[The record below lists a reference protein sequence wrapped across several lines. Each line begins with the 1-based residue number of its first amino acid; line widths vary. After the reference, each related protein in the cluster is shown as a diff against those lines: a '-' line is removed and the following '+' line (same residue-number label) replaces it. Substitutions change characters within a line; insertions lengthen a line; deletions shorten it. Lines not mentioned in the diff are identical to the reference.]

1 MRFHSKYELREIFP
15 QVHHVG
21 KQLSILINRMI
32 VIIREEIF
40 QSVWDTK
47 AAMFV
52 ERECRWRISRTDKH
66 DGTSALIVSK
76 EIINQPFSV
85 SLRWEEGQTAMFFIS

>member
-32 VIIREEIF
+32 VIIREKIF
-40 QSVWDTK
+40 DHMRTMK
-47 AAMFV
+47 AAPFI
-52 ERECRWRISRTDKH
+52 ERDRCLAIACPH
-66 DGTSALIVSK
+66 L
-76 EIINQPFSV
+76 
-85 SLRWEEGQTAMFFIS
+85 

>member
-32 VIIREEIF
+32 VIIREE
-40 QSVWDTK
+40 S
-47 AAMFV
+47 
-52 ERECRWRISRTDKH
+52 
-66 DGTSALIVSK
+66 
-76 EIINQPFSV
+76 FSV
-85 SLRWEEGQTAMFFIS
+85 GVRYESRNVRRKRV

>member
-21 KQLSILINRMI
+21 KQLSILLSRMI

-40 QSVWDTK
+40 QSV
-47 AAMFV
+47 
-52 ERECRWRISRTDKH
+52 
-66 DGTSALIVSK
+66 
-76 EIINQPFSV
+76 
-85 SLRWEEGQTAMFFIS
+85 

>member
-40 QSVWDTK
+40 QSVSCFIWCAT
-47 AAMFV
+47 
-52 ERECRWRISRTDKH
+52 E
-66 DGTSALIVSK
+66 
-76 EIINQPFSV
+76 QPEQSTTCGFT
-85 SLRWEEGQTAMFFIS
+85 EQE

>member
-32 VIIREEIF
+32 VIIREEF
-40 QSVWDTK
+40 FSGVRY
-47 AAMFV
+47 
-52 ERECRWRISRTDKH
+52 ESRNVRRKR
-66 DGTSALIVSK
+66 V
-76 EIINQPFSV
+76 
-85 SLRWEEGQTAMFFIS
+85 

>member
-32 VIIREEIF
+32 LIIREEIF
-40 QSVWDTK
+40 QSV
-47 AAMFV
+47 
-52 ERECRWRISRTDKH
+52 
-66 DGTSALIVSK
+66 
-76 EIINQPFSV
+76 
-85 SLRWEEGQTAMFFIS
+85 